1 MNSIVLILTSLL
13 YLVFLFG
20 VAYWAEKRSEKGK
33 SIVTN
38 PYIYALSLAV
48 YCTAWTFYGSVGR
61 AVTNGIEFIAVFI
74 GPSLMMPLW
83 WIVLRKIIRIC
94 KVQRITSIADF
105 ISSRYG
111 KNATLGVLVTIICI
125 LGILPYI
132 AIQLKAI
139 SNSFLIVEKASG
151 EISSSSFFAGDLAFY
166 ITIVLSIF
174 TIIFGTRTIDSTE
187 RHEGMVAAIAAES
200 IIKLVAF
207 LTVGIFVSYFI
218 FDGIPDIFQKASQV
232 PSLKNVFVFN
242 SEQDTSGWFWHLL
255 LSMMAIMFLPRQ
267 FQVSVIEN
275 VDEKHLNKA
284 LWLFP
289 LYLLLINIFVIP
301 IAMGGVLLFPNHTIN
316 PDEYV
321 LAIPLKFNQAFITI
335 FTYIG
340 GFSAASSMIIVETI
354 ALSVMISNN
363 LVMPLI
369 LKSTYL
375 QDKLAGNLSLLV
387 KTIRR
392 TSIVLILL
400 MAYLYYKT
408 IAGHYSLVSNGMVSF
423 AAVSQFAPAII
434 GGIFWKNGTQKGA
447 LIGLLVGVLI
457 WFYTLVLPSMVGAG
471 FFPQSIID
479 QGFMGFS
486 TLKPLALFGL
496 EGMDSISHGIFWS
509 LLLNI
514 FCYVCF
520 SLNSHQSSIE
530 HNQAVIFVDIFE
542 YSEQV
547 ESPTIWRGTAYLSDI
562 QLLLSNFL
570 GEKRAEKILKLYAQ
584 KHKIKLITDKADP
597 QIVSYVEK
605 ILAGIVGT
613 ASARIMIS
621 SVSKEEKIST
631 EEVISILK
639 SSQSLL
645 SANKEL
651 KRKSVALEKATEE
664 LKEANEILQKT
675 DKLKDD
681 FLSTVAH
688 EIRTPLTSIR
698 ALSEIVF
705 DNPEMDL
712 SEREH
717 FLGTVV
723 KESDRLSRLINQV
736 LDLEKYES
744 GKQKLILEDAD
755 IQEIV
760 KDSIDALYQQ
770 AKEKEIKVVFI
781 PDRFTPRFQAD
792 KDKLIQVVVN
802 LLSNAIKYCE
812 PQKGEIILATHYVE
826 GCVYTSVHDNGAG
839 IDKNF
844 QRLIFDKF
852 FQAEDQTI
860 KKPKGSGLGLA
871 ISKKIVEL
879 HNGQIWVES
888 QVGKGSKFTFM
899 IPIV

>member
-1 MNSIVLILTSLL
+1 MNSIVLIFTSIL

-20 VAYWAEKRSEKGK
+20 VAYWAEQRSVKGK
-33 SIVTN
+33 SIVNN

-61 AVTNGIEFIAVFI
+61 AVTNGIEFISVYI

-111 KNATLGVLVTIICI
+111 KNATLGVIATIVCI

-151 EISSSSFFAGDLAFY
+151 EISSDFLLGDLALY

-187 RHEGMVAAIAAES
+187 RHEGMVAAIAAEA

-207 LTVGIFVSYFI
+207 LVVGFFVSYFI
-218 FDGIPDIFQKASQV
+218 FDGITDIFQQASQV
-232 PSLKNVFVFN
+232 SVLKNIFVFN
-242 SEQDTSGWFWHLL
+242 SEQDTAGWFWHLL

-301 IAMGGVLLFPNHTIN
+301 IALGGSLIFPNHSVN

-321 LAIPLKFNQAFITI
+321 LALPLKFNQGFITL
-335 FTYIG
+335 FTYLG
-340 GFSAASSMIIVETI
+340 GFSAATSMIIVETI

-363 LVMPLI
+363 LVMPVI
-369 LKSTYL
+369 LKSSFL
-375 QDKLAGNLSLLV
+375 QEKLAGNLSLLV

-400 MAYLYYKT
+400 MAYLYYKS
-408 IAGHYSLVSNGMVSF
+408 IAEHYSLVSNGMVSF

-447 LIGLLVGVLI
+447 LIGLLVGVFI
-457 WFYTLVLPSMVGAG
+457 WFYTLVLPSMIGAG
-471 FFPQSIID
+471 FFPKVILEHGLFGI
-479 QGFMGFS
+479 
-486 TLKPLALFGL
+486 TVLKPLALFGL
-496 EGMDSISHGIFWS
+496 EGMDSISHGLFWS

-514 FCYVCF
+514 FCYVYY
-520 SLNSHQSSIE
+520 SINSHQSSIDY
-530 HNQAVIFVDIFE
+530 NQAVIFVDIFK

-547 ESPTIWRGTAYLSDI
+547 ESPTIWRGTAYFSDI

-570 GEKRAEKILKLYAQ
+570 GEKRAEKILKLYVQ
-584 KHKIKLITDKADP
+584 KHKIRQLSDKADP

-605 ILAGIVGT
+605 ILAGIIGT

-664 LKEANEILQKT
+664 LKEANQILQKT

-698 ALSEIVF
+698 ALSEIVY
-705 DNPEMDL
+705 DNPAMDMT
-712 SEREH
+712 EREY

-723 KESDRLSRLINQV
+723 KESERLSRLINQV

-744 GKQKLILEDAD
+744 GKQKLILEAVDM
-755 IQEIV
+755 QEIM

-781 PDRFTPRFQAD
+781 PDRFMPRFQAD
-792 KDKLIQVVVN
+792 KDKLVQVVVN

-812 PQKGEIILATHYVE
+812 PQKGEITLSTHFSE
-826 GCVYTSVHDNGAG
+826 GYVYTSVTDNGTG

-871 ISKKIVEL
+871 ISKKIIEL

-888 QVGKGSKFTFM
+888 QTGNGAKFTFT
-899 IPIV
+899 IPVV